1 MADKNVEMRKKENIL
16 RDVETQRQSSY
27 GNAIYRW
34 ERYMMKNEK
43 RREPINS
50 HTQIQKTITIY
61 KHIIS
66 TYKNIKQFTT

>member
-50 HTQIQKTITIY
+50 RTQIHKTITIY